1 LFNPEEGGVT
11 AKEITSSFTEY
22 NVNAAKM
29 EDYLRNNREAFEA
42 LFSKEHVDRINAAF
56 KTSWAMGTEK
66 IDETFTGLFQG
77 YSASTLQSYF
87 WAAARNVV
95 SIRFVAGMLGFQAY
109 RLGTTRFFNELLMNE
124 NNTAVLMKAMR
135 EKTALTDAQ
144 QESFRKVFAAAFG
157 PHAASFLSKDAMN
170 KIREDWQEDQKE
182 GLDQEEVQRRLE
194 PKFNS
199 ASLDKLN
206 AWRLGIPVEELPKDP
221 YIGTLDQQLKNLQR
235 GRGLPPDKFAQQK
248 QYEQMEKLFPDG
260 RVPVDWR
267 PS

>member
-1 LFNPEEGGVT
+1 
-11 AKEITSSFTEY
+11 
-22 NVNAAKM
+22 
-29 EDYLRNNREAFEA
+29 
-42 LFSKEHVDRINAAF
+42 
-56 KTSWAMGTEK
+56 
-66 IDETFTGLFQG
+66 
-77 YSASTLQSYF
+77 
-87 WAAARNVV
+87 
-95 SIRFVAGMLGFQAY
+95 
-109 RLGTTRFFNELLMNE
+109 
-124 NNTAVLMKAMR
+124 
-135 EKTALTDAQ
+135 
-144 QESFRKVFAAAFG
+144 
-157 PHAASFLSKDAMN
+157 MN
-170 KIREDWQEDQKE
+170 KIREDWQKDQKE

-194 PKFNS
+194 PTFNS